1 MKNSSL
7 CNFKTF
13 KMNQIHI
20 NFSWK
25 LFSAFIS
32 FVLFAS
38 SVYGQNIYFGE
49 PVQVV
54 GSFNGYDVIPYNSDY
69 RTTTFRRVSTSS
81 LFPTDGRGQWATTI
95 NVQNSG
101 GNVTPVNMTGGG
113 GNGFLFISG
122 PGSNRFQN
130 KWVFGGIG
138 QGTLNEIN
146 DITCYNCGEDM
157 GLNMSVSGYYTFVLN
172 DCGYTGF
179 NAKFYTGYTSASPV
193 TVSRSSQTSSGG
205 NAVISINT
213 SAAPSIGENIYVR
226 YKVGTNDFSASTSV
240 VQASGSGTSWTA
252 TIPILSCDPVYYYVY
267 SSTRTLAQIAADS
280 EGNRSLAVLRY
291 DDNGGN
297 NYEILF
303 GVDQPSNQ
311 TVCNNAATST
321 VTFSGAVGGTIFNWT
336 NNNPSIGLPA
346 SGTGDIPSFIA
357 TNVSNVPVVA
367 TITVTPSLTPSGSN
381 PPTGWSFSKPFKVT
395 ENSGSN
401 LTDYQLRLVVNTQE
415 LITAGS
421 LKADGSD
428 IRFGYNNGSTLLNY
442 WIESGVNT
450 ASTVVWVKLDNIP
463 ASSDKTIFM
472 YFGNPL
478 ASSASAIEG
487 TFVGPH
493 SATDSVASGG
503 AGGATL
509 SQRGFRFAPN
519 EDILATHFG
528 KREPNGSTRY
538 ITLFDFNTQ
547 AILSQFQVS
556 GPAGQYNYGA
566 LPTPLWL
573 TQNTQYTLQL
583 YQGSSDGYYFGT
595 SSQIGQHLT
604 YLDMRYCNS
613 CTQNTFPNNVLNN
626 YHYGYPDLWYFTK
639 NNISPAPTYE
649 AFDECSGPSKTFS
662 ITVNPTPVV
671 NLSGE
676 GVYCGGSTVD
686 LNATPGFVQYS
697 WDRWAY
703 GALPQT
709 TPTVS
714 ISKSG
719 NYTVV
724 VTDANNCT
732 GANVATVEIGDYVFN
747 GAINGGDLSKPNR
760 LFKPGGALPSCNL
773 PLTCPGNSGAA
784 GPFHYDQYNIT
795 NTDNINSVCAV
806 VSLFP
811 KCTSFLNTSVY
822 LGTFDPLNNCLNYL
836 GDSKQ
841 SFYGGAWVYDVI
853 IPAGATI
860 VVVVD
865 NFTSGSFCNDY
876 SLVVDVPRSAPGIT
890 VDQGSSVCAGS
901 DITLTASPANTY
913 LWSPGGSTSQSIT
926 ASPVNNTSYQV
937 LLGYGNNGCTA
948 TASQNINITPLP
960 CGWSAEP
967 NGVNCTNGSS
977 FTYNQ
982 TSQIFT
988 GTSTNCYYPNPFTS
1002 DQMAF
1007 AQYELCGNGTITAEV
1022 TSITGTALGWA
1033 GVIMRENNT
1042 AGAKKAQLM
1051 TNRSDLSRREFRTT
1065 TNGQAY
1071 PHQFPSQ
1078 NRYWLRIT
1086 RAGNQFVMHIS
1097 PNGTTW
1103 YPAGAQNII
1112 MTNCIEIGLVV
1123 TNYNPNSTVTATFAN
1138 VSVTGGVTRPII
1150 ADTGNI
1156 FDEPLIADFNLL
1168 PNPST
1173 GTVELDFSAYSNKNV
1188 HLEIYS
1194 LQGKML
1200 HTIRY
1205 DEVNDKENLD
1215 LSNLNSGMYIIRVR
1229 SEGLPDVTKRLVLN
1243 TH

>member
-7 CNFKTF
+7 CNSKTF
-13 KMNQIHI
+13 KMNQIQI
-20 NFSWK
+20 YSSWK
-25 LFSAFIS
+25 LFSAFIT

-38 SVYGQNIYFGE
+38 SAYGQNIYFGE

-54 GSFNGYDVIPYNSDY
+54 GSFNGYDVNPYNSDY

-122 PGSNRFQN
+122 PGGNRFQN

-157 GLNMSVSGYYTFVLN
+157 GLNMSVPGYYTFVLN

-179 NAKFYTGYTSASPV
+179 NAKFYAGYTSASPV

-213 SAAPSIGENIYVR
+213 SAAPSTGENIYVR

-240 VQASGSGTSWTA
+240 VQASGSSTSWTA
-252 TIPILSCDPVYYYVY
+252 NIPILTCDPIYYYVY
-267 SSTRTLAQIAADS
+267 SSTRTLSQITTDS
-280 EGNRSLAVLRY
+280 ESNRSLAVLRY

-303 GVDQPSNQ
+303 GVNQPSNQ

-357 TNVSNVPVVA
+357 TNAGNTPVVA
-367 TITVTPSLTPSGSN
+367 TITVTPSLEIQPVSETFNFTGDVQTFTVPVGVTSISVDVLGAKAGNNNIYSGGNGGRVQAVIPVTPGEVLNIYVGQLGVNTSQNNPSVYNGGGGVFSYVSGGTAG
-381 PPTGWSFSKPFKVT
+381 TGGGASDIRRSPYT
-395 ENSGSN
+395 SA
-401 LTDYQLRLVVNTQE
+401 DRLVVAGGGGGGGYENIGGHGGGLVGQDGVPYSSWPNSGGKGGTQFMGGAPGVACCSCPTYT
-415 LITAGS
+415 TAGTI
-421 LKADGSD
+421 LQG
-428 IRFGYNNGSTLLNY
+428 GNGA
-442 WIESGVNT
+442 G
-450 ASTVVWVKLDNIP
+450 D
-463 ASSDKTIFM
+463 
-472 YFGNPL
+472 
-478 ASSASAIEG
+478 
-487 TFVGPH
+487 
-493 SATDSVASGG
+493 G
-503 AGGATL
+503 AGGGGGGGGYYGGGG
-509 SQRGFRFAPN
+509 SCFAGGGGGSSYTVSGLT
-519 EDILATHFG
+519 EVTHTQG
-528 KREPNGSTRY
+528 
-538 ITLFDFNTQ
+538 FNT
-547 AILSQFQVS
+547 
-556 GPAGQYNYGA
+556 GAGQVVVTY
-566 LPTPLWL
+566 TP
-573 TQNTQYTLQL
+573 
-583 YQGSSDGYYFGT
+583 SISC
-595 SSQIGQHLT
+595 SSQ
-604 YLDMRYCNS
+604 
-613 CTQNTFPNNVLNN
+613 
-626 YHYGYPDLWYFTK
+626 
-639 NNISPAPTYE
+639 
-649 AFDECSGPSKTFS
+649 SKTFT

-703 GALPQT
+703 GTLPQT

-714 ISKSG
+714 VSKSG

-732 GANVATVEIGDYVFN
+732 GVNVATVEIGDYVFN
-747 GAINGGDLSKPNR
+747 GAISGSDLSKPNR
-760 LFKPGGALPSCNL
+760 LFKPGGALPACNL
-773 PLTCPGNSGAA
+773 TLTCPGNSGAA

-795 NTDNINSVCAV
+795 NTDNNNSVCAV
-806 VSLFP
+806 VSLYP

-890 VDQGSSVCAGS
+890 VDQGSSICAGT

-913 LWSPGGSTSQSIT
+913 LWSPGGSTTQSIT
-926 ASPVNNTSYQV
+926 ASPVNNTNYQV
-937 LLGYGNNGCTA
+937 LLGYGNNDCTA

-1071 PHQFPSQ
+1071 PQQFPSQ
-1078 NRYWLRIT
+1078 NRYWLRISRT
-1086 RAGNQFVMHIS
+1086 GNQFVMHIS

-1156 FDEPLIADFNLL
+1156 FDEPLIADFNML

-1215 LSNLNSGMYIIRVR
+1215 LSNFNSSMYIIRVR
-1229 SEGLPDVTKRLVLN
+1229 SEGLPDLTKRLVLN